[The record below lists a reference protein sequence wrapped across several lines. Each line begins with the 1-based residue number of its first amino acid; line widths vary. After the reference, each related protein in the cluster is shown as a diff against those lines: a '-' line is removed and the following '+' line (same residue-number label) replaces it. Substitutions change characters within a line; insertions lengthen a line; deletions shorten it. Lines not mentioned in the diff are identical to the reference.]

1 MNVPEPSNWQ
11 RVNEEGY
18 PLASPSS
25 RRWFSL
31 PWWRTGIL
39 IDSDDLGTGNTVA
52 TASEEG
58 LVQAFLSA
66 PISGPVDIDL
76 FYKLYPVPFD
86 LILEIDDGSEDGIER
101 TLNIGP
107 SNLTPVLSLE
117 DGEVLTGLRAERK
130 FFHL

>member
-1 MNVPEPSNWQ
+1 MNVPEPSNWP

-18 PLASPSS
+18 PLVSPSS

-39 IDSDDLGTGNTVA
+39 IDSDDLGTGNIIA
-52 TASEEG
+52 TANEQG
-58 LVQAFLSA
+58 DVQAFLST
-66 PISGPVDIDL
+66 PFSGPVDIDL
-76 FYKLYPVPFD
+76 FYKMYPVPFD
-86 LILEIDDGSEDGIER
+86 LILEINGGGEEGTER
-101 TLNIGP
+101 TINIGP

-117 DGEVLTGLRAERK
+117 DDEVLTGLRAERK